1 MAPSKQV
8 GQTTVEYM
16 LILAIVFSLFSLVA
30 REILIP
36 AMEGMSERAGSIIE
50 RMFTRGLHRFPIR
63 P

>member
-1 MAPSKQV
+1 
-8 GQTTVEYM
+8 M